1 MIIPTVNLT
10 RQEVEL
16 RLDQIYAIFKKISVL
31 ADQEDSRDILVAEA
45 LDGKFQTIKLLEDL
59 YKRSV

>member
-59 YKRSV
+59 YKGMV

>member
-59 YKRSV
+59 YKGSV

>member
-1 MIIPTVNLT
+1 MIIPTVTLT